1 MLWKEATV
9 KFNWAD
15 PPSRTAFPIAAPGY
29 PYIFTSAFV
38 TFVLALLGLTL
49 PALVALAATLGI
61 CAFFR
66 DPDRVIPDDPG
77 SVVSPADGKVIVT
90 DQKATSPFGA
100 EDCLKV
106 SVFMSV
112 SNVHVNRTPCRSKV
126 VEIDYRPGRF
136 HMAHKDAAVSGNEQN
151 ALLLETDV
159 QLKVAV
165 VQIAGWVARR
175 IICAVKAG
183 DALAQGQRFGMICF
197 GSRLDVY
204 LPPGTRL
211 NVKKGDKVAAG
222 TSILG
227 YLP

>member
-1 MLWKEATV
+1 MWKEAIV

-29 PYIFTSAFV
+29 PYIFASAFV

-66 DPDRVIPDDPG
+66 DPDRLIPDDSG
-77 SVVSPADGKVIVT
+77 AVVSPADGKVIVT
-90 DQKATSPFGA
+90 DPKATSPFGA
-100 EDCLKV
+100 EECLKV

-112 SNVHVNRTPCRSKV
+112 FNVHVNRAPCHGRV
-126 VEIDYRPGRF
+126 MEIDYRPGRF
-136 HMAHKDAAVSGNEQN
+136 HMAHKDAAVSSNEQN
-151 ALLLETDV
+151 ALLLETEDK
-159 QLKVAV
+159 QMLAV

-175 IICAVKAG
+175 IICAVKVG
-183 DALAQGQRFGMICF
+183 QDLARGQRFGMICF
-197 GSRLDVY
+197 GSRLDLY
-204 LPPGTRL
+204 LPTGSRL